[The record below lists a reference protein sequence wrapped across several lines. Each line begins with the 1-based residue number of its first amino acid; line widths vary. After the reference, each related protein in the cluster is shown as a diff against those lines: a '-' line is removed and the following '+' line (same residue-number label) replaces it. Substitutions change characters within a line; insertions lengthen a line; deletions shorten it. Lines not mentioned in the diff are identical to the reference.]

1 MTQST
6 DDRKAVD
13 IGNVYAIVND
23 EKLEGVE
30 INFNANLR
38 GADAAVT
45 VLNNLNA
52 SLHNAGW
59 VANSVMK
66 VAQRDAQVQSNGD
79 QDGDNNI
86 EATEPDEG
94 GTAAAG

>member
-1 MTQST
+1 MSST
-6 DDRKAVD
+6 ERKAVEV
-13 IGNVYAIVND
+13 GNVYAIVGNYKLQAVEVEFND
-23 EKLEGVE
+23 
-30 INFNANLR
+30 NLKST
-38 GADAAVT
+38 DAAVT

-66 VAQRDAQVQSNGD
+66 VAQRDAQVHPNGD
-79 QDGDNNI
+79 QDGGNNI

>member
-6 DDRKAVD
+6 DERKAVD
-13 IGNVYAIVND
+13 I
-23 EKLEGVE
+23 
-30 INFNANLR
+30 
-38 GADAAVT
+38 

-59 VANSVMK
+59 VANSIMK
-66 VAQRDAQVQSNGD
+66 VAQRDAQVHPDRD
-79 QDGDNNI
+79 QDGDNNVK
-86 EATEPDEG
+86 ATEPDGG